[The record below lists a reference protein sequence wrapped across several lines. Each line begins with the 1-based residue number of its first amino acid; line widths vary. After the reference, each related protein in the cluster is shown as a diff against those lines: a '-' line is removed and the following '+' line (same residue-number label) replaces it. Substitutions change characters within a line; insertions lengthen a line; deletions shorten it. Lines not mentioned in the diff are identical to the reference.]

1 MQAGT
6 IEVKFHG
13 RQSKASGH
21 PYFPGFQ
28 PGKEVLRKGSITRE
42 GALALPCD
50 ILKERDTA
58 VKLRDGTNIY
68 VDVLR
73 PAGVSSK
80 HPTIISWTP
89 FGKNG
94 LTVLKSSTMPPG
106 AAVFHSEVSVRW
118 RLLRPL
124 TLRIGAIMGES
135 LGTIID
141 FVAQRRTN

>member
-28 PGKEVLRKGSITRE
+28 PGKEVLRKGSIIRE

-73 PAGVSSK
+73 PAGVSSE

-89 FGKNG
+89 FGKNEG
-94 LTVLKSSTMPPG
+94 FNRAKIVDDAPWRRGIPQRSVSSLE
-106 AAVFHSEVSVRW
+106 AFEAVDPAYWCNH
-118 RLLRPL
+118 
-124 TLRIGAIMGES
+124 G
-135 LGTIID
+135 
-141 FVAQRRTN
+141 